1 MLEIRS
7 SFYYNTHF
15 WLAAGNY
22 PFFTSNWSGIGA
34 WLNYFQ
40 PDRWRSFSY
49 KHLSIQDAFNMG
61 SRLSDLLLSLLLE
74 EVIHHIVTV
83 HIPCFAGEK
92 DKLLR
97 IPDNH
102 DIFSTKSAFDV
113 IRRPTGDSTLL
124 ASVDRY
130 SITKEPLLPPPQ
142 EDGHN
147 HIHFIFRRAL
157 CLSTTLAVL
166 LNGVLYSAYRQVLYL
181 ASLFDWS
188 CSRNLC
194 LRLTFSLAILTG
206 R

>member
-1 MLEIRS
+1 M
-7 SFYYNTHF
+7 
-15 WLAAGNY
+15 A
-22 PFFTSNWSGIGA
+22 
-34 WLNYFQ
+34 
-40 PDRWRSFSY
+40 RSFSY

-130 SITKEPLLPPPQ
+130 SITKKLLLPPPQ
-142 EDGHN
+142 EDRHN
-147 HIHFIFRRAL
+147 HIHFIFR
-157 CLSTTLAVL
+157 
-166 LNGVLYSAYRQVLYL
+166 
-181 ASLFDWS
+181 
-188 CSRNLC
+188 
-194 LRLTFSLAILTG
+194 
-206 R
+206 

>member
-1 MLEIRS
+1 M
-7 SFYYNTHF
+7 
-15 WLAAGNY
+15 A
-22 PFFTSNWSGIGA
+22 
-34 WLNYFQ
+34 
-40 PDRWRSFSY
+40 RSFSY

-102 DIFSTKSAFDV
+102 DIFSTKSAFSV
-113 IRRPTGDSTLL
+113 IIRPTGDSTLL

-130 SITKEPLLPPPQ
+130 SITKELLLPPQ

-147 HIHFIFRRAL
+147 HIHFIFR
-157 CLSTTLAVL
+157 
-166 LNGVLYSAYRQVLYL
+166 
-181 ASLFDWS
+181 
-188 CSRNLC
+188 
-194 LRLTFSLAILTG
+194 
-206 R
+206 

>member
-1 MLEIRS
+1 
-7 SFYYNTHF
+7 
-15 WLAAGNY
+15 
-22 PFFTSNWSGIGA
+22 
-34 WLNYFQ
+34 
-40 PDRWRSFSY
+40 
-49 KHLSIQDAFNMG
+49 MG